1 MFRMMTPIDA
11 IGLSLRA
18 GMMFGQTQTLWMT
31 RMMEMQGFW
40 IGIPKI
46 TSADLP
52 PPASS
57 DADDVAVV
65 LPPLTEIHVEALA
78 AVAEAAAKPAPVE
91 EVVEAAVE
99 PVAAVEA
106 VAEAMVEPAVE
117 PVAAFVP
124 VADLPPVVVAPE
136 AVAAPVV
143 EPEVA
148 PEPAPVVVA
157 AAEPAPAVVP
167 LATAKSKRP
176 RKSADSAE

>member
-46 TSADLP
+46 SVADAP
-52 PPASS
+52 APASA
-57 DADDVAVV
+57 DADDVMVV

-78 AVAEAAAKPAPVE
+78 AVAEVAAKPAPVE

-99 PVAAVEA
+99 PAAAVEA
-106 VAEAMVEPAVE
+106 VAEAVVEPAVE
-117 PVAAFVP
+117 PAAAYVP
-124 VADLPPVVVAPE
+124 VAEVPPVVAAPE
-136 AVAAPVV
+136 PVAAPVV
-143 EPEVA
+143 EPE
-148 PEPAPVVVA
+148 PAPT
-157 AAEPAPAVVP
+157 VVP
-167 LATAKSKRP
+167 LATAKPKRP